1 MLLFDY
7 HDEKVQ
13 KNERRIHMKKHS
25 NHMKLAAWILSL
37 MMLVSILPAAQVNAA
52 TKKIK
57 ISQTKVILTV
67 GKTKTLSLKN
77 VSKKQKKKIKWTS
90 SKKSVATVSKS
101 GKVKAKKAGTATITA
116 KLGRKKYKCK
126 VTVKKKATK
135 KKSSKKKIE
144 CIDDEKDRD
153 LWGYKMKH
161 NEAYYQQKRAS
172 IYKQLGITKAT
183 KPQYAAFLL
192 AKWECD
198 HIRYDDETD
207 LPGQSYQQAFD
218 KGYVVCG
225 GYANLYKY
233 LLEGIGIPVRAV
245 LTNDNLHEWDQVKI
259 DGKWYAVDV
268 TGMDQG
274 DSVHSSN
281 DESLRYDMTQFLMPD
296 KYLVLSQGENHGA
309 TDKRFVPVIYDAIV
323 AYNNDFGGTLDA
335 DGDLIREYVDS
346 DGVTVIQG
354 ATNYLKYWNSK
365 KEFIGKFIRSG
376 VREFEEP
383 DYRFNPWFTGQWQ
396 SY

>member
-1 MLLFDY
+1 
-7 HDEKVQ
+7 
-13 KNERRIHMKKHS
+13 
-25 NHMKLAAWILSL
+25 MKLAAWILSL

-52 TKKIK
+52 TKKVK
-57 ISQTKVILTV
+57 ISQTKITLTI

-77 VSKKQKKKIKWTS
+77 VNKSKKKKIKWTS

-116 KLGRKKYKCK
+116 KLGKKKYRCK
-126 VTVKKKATK
+126 VTVKKKKTT
-135 KKSSKKKIE
+135 KKKIE

-198 HIRYDDETD
+198 HITYDGRG
-207 LPGQSYQQAFD
+207 LPGQSYQQALD

-225 GYANLYKY
+225 GYVNLYKY
-233 LLEGIGIPVRAV
+233 LLEGINIPVKAV
-245 LTNDNLHEWDQVKI
+245 LSSDELHAWNHVKI

-274 DSVHSSN
+274 DSADSSGK
-281 DESLRYDMTQFLMPD
+281 ESLRYDMTNFLMPD
-296 KYLVLSQGENHGA
+296 KYIYLSDGENKGA
-309 TDKRFVPVIYDAIV
+309 TDKRFVPAIYDSIV
-323 AYNNDFGGTLDA
+323 AYNKDFGGELDSN
-335 DGDLIREYVDS
+335 GNLIRERVDS
-346 DGVTVIQG
+346 NGDIVIEG
-354 ATNYLKYWNSK
+354 AKNYLKYWNSK
-365 KEFIGKFIRSG
+365 KEFTGKLMYTGGTLQFH
-376 VREFEEP
+376 EP
-383 DYRFNPWFTGQWQ
+383 DYRFNPWFTNSWQ
-396 SY
+396 LY